1 MASTTLYDTFGNDIT
16 YKIDEGTIRAY
27 LVNSTIDF
35 PLPEAASDILAGFV
49 STTGSIDG
57 ALYPL
62 SYFDDPE
69 TAIKLTQDGYDAM
82 NNIRPVGNRVSIT
95 TATKNSA
102 NTRFSNIIQP

>member
-1 MASTTLYDTFGNDIT
+1 MSKVLLAVASA
-16 YKIDEGTIRAY
+16 EGI
-27 LVNSTIDF
+27 N
-35 PLPEAASDILAGFV
+35 
-49 STTGSIDG
+49 
-57 ALYPL
+57 PL